1 MVNDLKLCFYNSEPR
16 AREFVT
22 VLTRIVWEYNFVNK
36 MFVTQYKLLSS
47 RSVSGE
53 LKRLPS
59 EVLLFGGTYP
69 LSDNQVKAIGE
80 LVIANPVVKSLALN
94 FTRIRDSGLKVLMQ
108 ALKTNSYKAIR
119 MHDRRIYGLDLT
131 NNFIEQNGICYL
143 LDLFYDQ
150 F

>member
-69 LSDNQVKAIGE
+69 LSDN
-80 LVIANPVVKSLALN
+80 
-94 FTRIRDSGLKVLMQ
+94 
-108 ALKTNSYKAIR
+108 
-119 MHDRRIYGLDLT
+119 
-131 NNFIEQNGICYL
+131 
-143 LDLFYDQ
+143 
-150 F
+150 